1 MTPVFLNELGLCCAL
16 GHDLDAVA
24 ARLFA
29 DDAPRGVTSTEA
41 VTPGRALALGLV
53 DGPLPDL
60 GHLPRALQGR
70 NNALATLALAPIR
83 SAVEAAIARHGA
95 DRVAVVLGTSTS
107 GVGESE
113 RAHRHHRDHG
123 GWPDDFHYSQ
133 QEMGM
138 PARFLAAQLGV
149 RGPAH
154 VISTACSSSA
164 KALASGARLLRA
176 GLADAVVAGGV
187 DSICEFTIAGFS
199 ALGSVSTAR
208 CNPFSRQRNGINI
221 GEGAALFLMTREPGV
236 VRLAGWGE
244 SSDAHHMSAPEP
256 EGHGPERAL
265 REALRRA
272 GLAPAD
278 IGYVN
283 LHGTATPQNDA
294 MEAGVLQRVFGGD
307 TPASSTKPLTGHTL
321 GAAGAIEAGL
331 CWLALARNPGHALPP
346 HWWDGD
352 QDPALPRLDLV
363 TPGRRAAAPLR
374 HVLSQSFAFGGSNAA
389 LVLGAG

>member
-1 MTPVFLNELGLCCAL
+1 MSAVFLNELGLCCAL
-16 GHDLDAVA
+16 GRDADEVA
-24 ARLFA
+24 SRLFA
-29 DDAPRGVTSTEA
+29 ADTPRGVASTDV
-41 VTPGRALALGLV
+41 VTPGRPLALGLV
-53 DGPLPDL
+53 PGKLPDL
-60 GHLPRALQGR
+60 DALPVALHGR
-70 NNALATLALAPIR
+70 NNALAALALAPIR
-83 SAVEAAIARHGA
+83 AAVDAAIARFGP
-95 DRVAVVLGTSTS
+95 DRVAIVLGTSTS

-113 RAHRHHRDHG
+113 HAHQHRLAG
-123 GWPDDFHYSQ
+123 GHWPASFHYSQ

-138 PARFLAAQLGV
+138 PARFLAEQLGT

-176 GLADAVVAGGV
+176 GLADAVIAGGV
-187 DSICEFTIAGFS
+187 DSICQFTIAGFS
-199 ALGSVSTAR
+199 ALGSVSEAR
-208 CNPFSRQRNGINI
+208 CNPFSRHRNGINI
-221 GEGAALFLMTREPGV
+221 GEGAALFLMTREPGA

-256 EGHGPERAL
+256 EGHGPERAI
-265 REALRRA
+265 REALQRA

-294 MEAGVLQRVFGGD
+294 MEAAVLHRVFGAA

-321 GAAGAIEAGL
+321 GAAGAVEAGL

-346 HWWDGD
+346 HWWDGEA
-352 QDPALPRLDLV
+352 DPALPVVDLV
-363 TPGRRAAAPLR
+363 APGRRAAAPLT